1 MQSLLTK
8 LLSDSGVFARRIKA
22 LLNIYFVYAAMFCF
36 LLGVISMSIIGFRA
50 SYFVPFA
57 CAVFVLLVVSLLSR
71 FAEILLLIFYILGFA
86 WGGMAVLQTESFA
99 VAADE
104 AVFFDGRVIEVFST
118 DENYFS
124 QLAEYES
131 SGYSFVIQG
140 VDMNGWHG
148 RLLVFGS
155 TVQPQVGDKLHVT
168 GIVKEFSE
176 TSNFNL
182 SGNNYFRNNGIAAA
196 VKPTPDGIS
205 FTKLVS
211 KYSPTR
217 IGTVVRE
224 KVFAALEALPTLQQA
239 LIKGIAFG
247 RTDMLTNGQTGVLQ
261 QTGIMHVFAVSG
273 LHVGYVVM
281 LAWAIFEFI
290 RRRLGLNYNFA
301 LVGTALSVGMFG
313 FVVGF
318 SPSLL
323 RAVVMCLASLLSL
336 HLAKEHHASYA
347 LVVAAF
353 LLLLK
358 EPLWIFQAGFLLS
371 FAATAGIVYTAKYW
385 EKLIPNK
392 ALAAGFAA
400 QFLTMPLLAYFFNTL
415 SFIGLLI
422 SPLVAFGAG
431 VVVILVLL
439 AMLLSFVGLAY
450 IPLVGAGLLAEYM
463 YKAVGLLSALPKAF
477 VYTGSPS
484 VACLVLYYI
493 LVFTAYHFLARVKN
507 ADEMESSQ
515 SDA

>member
-1 MQSLLTK
+1 MQNLSTK
-8 LLSDSGVFARRIKA
+8 LLSDCRLFVRRTRA

-36 LLGVISMSIIGFRA
+36 VLGILFMSLIGFQA
-50 SYFVPFA
+50 SYFLPL
-57 CAVFVLLVVSLLSR
+57 AVAVAVLLVASLLSR
-71 FAEILLLIFYILGFA
+71 FAEILLLIFCILGFA

-99 VAADE
+99 VVADE
-104 AVFFDGRVIEVFST
+104 AVFFDGKVIQIFST

-124 QLAEYES
+124 QLAEYQS

-140 VDMNGWHG
+140 VDMNGWRG
-148 RLLVFGS
+148 RLLVFGAS
-155 TVQPQVGDKLHVT
+155 VQPQVGDKLRVA
-168 GIVKEFSE
+168 GIVKDFSE

-182 SGNNYFRNNGIAAA
+182 SGSNYFRNNGIAAA

-205 FTKLVS
+205 FTKLAS
-211 KYSPTR
+211 KYSPTSL
-217 IGTVVRE
+217 GAVVRE
-224 KVFAALEALPTLQQA
+224 KVFAALEDLPTLQRA

-281 LAWAIFEFI
+281 LAWALFEFL
-290 RRRLGLNYNFA
+290 RRRLNLHYGFVLI
-301 LVGTALSVGMFG
+301 GTAVSVIMFG
-313 FVVGF
+313 FIVGF

-336 HLAKEHHASYA
+336 HAAKEHHASYA
-347 LVVAAF
+347 LVIAAF

-400 QFLTMPLLAYFFNTL
+400 QFMTMPLLAYFFNTL
-415 SFIGLLI
+415 SFISLLI
-422 SPLVAFGAG
+422 SPVVAVGAG
-431 VVVILVLL
+431 IVVILVLF
-439 AMLLSFVGLAY
+439 AMLLSLVGLAY

-484 VACLVLYYI
+484 AACLVLYYV
-493 LVFTAYHFLARVKN
+493 LLFAAYYFLARLKN

-515 SDA
+515 GDA